1 LYLFRFNVIYLKI
14 DFPFYYFLIDFRFY
28 FISLFFGQSPIFFV
42 PEPFR
47 GIFVLSL
54 QQQRNPTFS
63 GINIIKCTVARQ
75 RSGRVKSIIAAAQT
89 QFNFLFPKF
98 LDQNRKNSKK
108 RWTSHERSYTK
119 KIPASSKTYKTSLIR
134 NNNITQTKSSLIHT
148 TFIKHNNNSEPSHKE
163 GRRRTDSEPG
173 SCTTTTRNRT
183 NEGRKGN
190 RLLSLC
196 FLFDVFIFATSILDL
211 VRSPHPFSKIISEM
225 KQGRWEEEIGPK
237 KI

>member
-1 LYLFRFNVIYLKI
+1 MNITWTFIY
-14 DFPFYYFLIDFRFY
+14 
-28 FISLFFGQSPIFFV
+28 Q
-42 PEPFR
+42 
-47 GIFVLSL
+47 
-54 QQQRNPTFS
+54 
-63 GINIIKCTVARQ
+63 
-75 RSGRVKSIIAAAQT
+75 
-89 QFNFLFPKF
+89 
-98 LDQNRKNSKK
+98 
-108 RWTSHERSYTK
+108 

-134 NNNITQTKSSLIHT
+134 NNNITQTKLSLIHT

-183 NEGRKGN
+183 HEGRKGS

-196 FLFDVFIFATSILDL
+196 FLFDVFIFTTSILDL

-237 KI
+237 KFKNKIVWVFRRGGSAAGNRPAAASDFHLFFFSDLLT

>member
-1 LYLFRFNVIYLKI
+1 MHCSKRGRESEGQLNHCSCTNTIQFSLSKISGSKPKKIQRKDEHHMNVHI
-14 DFPFYYFLIDFRFY
+14 
-28 FISLFFGQSPIFFV
+28 
-42 PEPFR
+42 
-47 GIFVLSL
+47 
-54 QQQRNPTFS
+54 
-63 GINIIKCTVARQ
+63 
-75 RSGRVKSIIAAAQT
+75 
-89 QFNFLFPKF
+89 PK
-98 LDQNRKNSKK
+98 
-108 RWTSHERSYTK
+108 K

-225 KQGRWEEEIGPK
+225 KQGR
-237 KI
+237 